1 MGRRVLGPPG
11 RTLYTPLWPEEQ
23 PNMAADWEE
32 FQAQYQHL
40 QWLWGEAL
48 FGGRPHWKDLQRWY
62 EELCGWEALLAGLE
76 WEDLL

>member
-1 MGRRVLGPPG
+1 
-11 RTLYTPLWPEEQ
+11 
-23 PNMAADWEE
+23 MAADWEE